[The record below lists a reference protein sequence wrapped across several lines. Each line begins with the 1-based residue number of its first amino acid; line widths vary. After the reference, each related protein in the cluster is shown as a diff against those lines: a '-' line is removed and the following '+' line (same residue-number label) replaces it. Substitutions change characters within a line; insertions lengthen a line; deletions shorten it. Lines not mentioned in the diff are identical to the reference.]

1 MLGAVTRINHACT
14 EFIPSERETWFAAS
28 ASPSGHQC
36 RTKKERHHQ
45 KRNASGRPLSQHAID
60 LLDQPAKGKVTPS
73 SGTERRDE
81 DDHPKG
87 RAMLIS
93 APQRERER

>member
-1 MLGAVTRINHACT
+1 
-14 EFIPSERETWFAAS
+14 
-28 ASPSGHQC
+28 
-36 RTKKERHHQ
+36 
-45 KRNASGRPLSQHAID
+45 LSQHAID
-60 LLDQPAKGKVTPS
+60 QLDQPAKGKVTPS